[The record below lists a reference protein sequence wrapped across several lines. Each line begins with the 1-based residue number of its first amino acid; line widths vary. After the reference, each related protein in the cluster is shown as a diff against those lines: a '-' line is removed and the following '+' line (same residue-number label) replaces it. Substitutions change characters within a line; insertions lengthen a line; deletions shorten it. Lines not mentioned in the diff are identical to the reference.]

1 MNSPHRETTLASAVA
16 GEVRAEMA
24 RQRLTAVQ
32 VADAAGMTKGYL
44 HRRLT
49 EQSPFTLADL
59 ERLAAVLHVDA
70 AHFLA
75 PVPAAGDL
83 IGAGR

>member
-1 MNSPHRETTLASAVA
+1 MNSSPRDTTLAAAVA

-32 VADAAGMTKGYL
+32 VADAAEMTKGYL
-44 HRRLT
+44 HRRLA
-49 EQSPFTLADL
+49 EQSPFTLADI
-59 ERLAAVLHVDA
+59 ERLARVLGVDP

-75 PVPAAGDL
+75 PVPAAGDM